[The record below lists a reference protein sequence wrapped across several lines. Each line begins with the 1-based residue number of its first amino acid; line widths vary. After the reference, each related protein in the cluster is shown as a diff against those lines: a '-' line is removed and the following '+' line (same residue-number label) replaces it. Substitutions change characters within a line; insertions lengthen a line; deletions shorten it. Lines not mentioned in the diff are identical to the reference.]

1 MIDVLKVA
9 CIYRVPVEMTT
20 WPLLAQE
27 VNAERIVIL
36 GWGRAILLQFAHPLV
51 AAGVAEHS
59 RFAAKPGLALDRLH
73 GTVSAMLAF
82 TFGPQETA
90 VEAAWRIARVHDR
103 VHGVLAEPVGPYPAG
118 TPYSAHDPALLTWVH
133 ATVVD
138 STLLAYERF
147 VRPLTP
153 AERDRYCAES
163 RGMEGWLGLEPGT
176 LPGSWGELQDYLER
190 MRRSGQIVVG
200 ETARRLA
207 RQLLWPALPAW
218 LRPAARLWRL
228 ASIGLLPDELR
239 AAYGFDWRHRDQLAL
254 TVISRSIR
262 ATLPWWPPAL
272 RFWPAARAG
281 RQEWPQSRLSRPVQ
295 HHR

>member
-1 MIDVLKVA
+1 
-9 CIYRVPVEMTT
+9 MTI

-27 VNAERIVIL
+27 VNAERVVIL

-59 RFAAKPGLALDRLH
+59 RFAANPGLALDRLH

-82 TFGPQETA
+82 TFGPQEAA

-103 VHGVLAEPVGPYPAG
+103 VHGALAGPVGPYPAG
-118 TPYSAHDPALLTWVH
+118 MPYSAHDPALLTWVH

-147 VRPLTP
+147 VRPLTLG
-153 AERDRYCAES
+153 ERDRYCAES
-163 RGMEGWLGLEPGT
+163 QGMESWLGLEPGT
-176 LPGSWGELQDYLER
+176 LPGSWGELQGYLER
-190 MRRSGQIVVG
+190 MCRSGQIAVG
-200 ETARRLA
+200 ETARWLA

-218 LRPAARLWRL
+218 LQPAAGLWRL
-228 ASIGLLPDELR
+228 ASIGLLPAELR
-239 AAYGFDWRHRDQLAL
+239 AAYGLRWRARDELVLDGL
-254 TVISRSIR
+254 TRLIR

-281 RQEWPQSRLSRPVQ
+281 RHDWPESRLTRPVED
-295 HHR
+295 RR

>member
-1 MIDVLKVA
+1 
-9 CIYRVPVEMTT
+9 MTI

-27 VNAERIVIL
+27 VNAERVVIL

-51 AAGVAEHS
+51 AAGIAEHS
-59 RFAAKPGLALDRLH
+59 RFAANPGLALDRLH
-73 GTVSAMLAF
+73 STVSAMLAF
-82 TFGPQETA
+82 TFGPQEAA

-103 VHGVLAEPVGPYPAG
+103 VHGALAEPVGPYPAG
-118 TPYSAHDPALLTWVH
+118 TPYSAYDPALLTWVH
-133 ATVVD
+133 ATVVN

-147 VRPLTP
+147 VRPLTL

-163 RGMEGWLGLEPGT
+163 QGMEGWLGLEPGT

-190 MRRSGQIVVG
+190 MCRSGQIAVG
-200 ETARRLA
+200 ETARWLA

-228 ASIGLLPDELR
+228 ASIGLLPAELR
-239 AAYGFDWRHRDQLAL
+239 AAYGLRWRARDQLVL
-254 TVISRSIR
+254 DGFTRLVR

-272 RFWPAARAG
+272 RFWPPARAG
-281 RQEWPQSRLSRPVQ
+281 RHDWPESRLYRPVED
-295 HHR
+295 RR